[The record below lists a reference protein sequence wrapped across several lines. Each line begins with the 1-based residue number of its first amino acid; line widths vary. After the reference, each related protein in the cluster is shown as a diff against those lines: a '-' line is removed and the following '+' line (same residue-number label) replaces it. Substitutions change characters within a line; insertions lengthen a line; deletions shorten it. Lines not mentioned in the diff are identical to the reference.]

1 MIAKGNILSSRCF
14 FIRIEL
20 IPVDKA
26 KRGDLQ
32 MRRITTGIVTGL
44 AGLLLLSAH
53 QAHAFDEKA
62 GNSLW
67 GKYAIKTCVTCHKEK
82 GLSNL
87 APEEKNAAEWD
98 SFFADKYKKLRDT
111 KHDFAAAGINDR
123 QLENIHRYLV
133 EEAGKKG
140 GDSAAPQAD
149 PPKTI
154 EATAKKETSAAD
166 GGKGAK
172 SEGAVAFSLTAGD
185 SSKGR
190 YVFRKCLT
198 CHKKNSAKVISPAD
212 RTKAAWDRFF
222 DDDFKKFKKEM
233 PQFETYGFTVVQMQD
248 LHQFVL
254 QYALDAQKP
263 KTCE

>member
-1 MIAKGNILSSRCF
+1 MLSLF
-14 FIRIEL
+14 RIEL
-20 IPVDKA
+20 ITVDKDRREGL
-26 KRGDLQ
+26 K

-53 QAHAFDEKA
+53 QAQAFDEKA

-67 GKYAIKTCVTCHKEK
+67 GKYAIKTCVSCHKEK

-87 APEEKNAAEWD
+87 APEEKSAAEWD
-98 SFFADKYKKLRDT
+98 AFFADKYKKLRDT
-111 KHDFAAAGINDR
+111 KHDFAATGINDR

-140 GDSAAPQAD
+140 GESAAVQAD
-149 PPKTI
+149 APKMI
-154 EATAKKETSAAD
+154 EATAKKETPPAD
-166 GGKGAK
+166 GGKGTK
-172 SEGAVAFSLTAGD
+172 DKVEGSGGFSLSAGD

-198 CHKKNSAKVISPAD
+198 CHKKQSAKVISPAD

-233 PQFETYGFTVVQMQD
+233 PQFDTYGFTVVQMQD